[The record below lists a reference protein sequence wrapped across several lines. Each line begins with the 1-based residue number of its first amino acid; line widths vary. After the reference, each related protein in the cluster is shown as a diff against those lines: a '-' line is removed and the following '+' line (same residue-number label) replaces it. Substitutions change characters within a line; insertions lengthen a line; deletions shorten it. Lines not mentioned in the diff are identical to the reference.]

1 MPRFTRRPTYRRR
14 RRVARRPARRYGRYG
29 AKARLARAFNPTPSF
44 VETFNAPAVISLHP
58 GTGQGIAFK
67 VKIDDL
73 PQVTQYANLYKQYRI
88 NWARV
93 MLIPRINSANA
104 EPNAA
109 ILNALGAPANQWWGM
124 GRIAYAIQDSPN
136 VTAPAT
142 EQEVLECN
150 GAKVK
155 AFRTKWSCSFRPVPD
170 VAMATTAG
178 AAAYTRSRY
187 RQWFNFDTS
196 TGVGNIYHGAVSA
209 FITLPGNVPAG
220 EEPFDQIYEVYWKVS
235 FSLRDPQ

>member
-1 MPRFTRRPTYRRR
+1 MGRRPVYRRR
-14 RRVARRPARRYGRYG
+14 RRVGRRAPVRRYGRLG
-29 AKARLARAFNPTPSF
+29 RGARLVRAYNPMPSF
-44 VETFNAPAVISLHP
+44 VETYTATTPIMITP
-58 GTGQGIAFK
+58 GTASGIAFK
-67 VKIDDL
+67 VKIDDI

-93 MLIPRINSANA
+93 MLIPRLNSASA
-104 EPNAA
+104 DPNSA
-109 ILNALGAPANQWWGM
+109 IQNALVAPPTQWWGM

-136 VTAPAT
+136 VTVPAS
-142 EQEVLECN
+142 EQEVLQCN

-155 AFRTKWSCSFRPVPD
+155 AFRTKWSCSFKPVPD
-170 VAMATTAG
+170 VALATTAG
-178 AAAYTRSRY
+178 AAAYTRSRF

-196 TGVGNIYHGAVSA
+196 TGLGNIEHGAVTA

-220 EEPFDQIYEVYWKVS
+220 EEPFQQIYEVYWKVS